1 MRFSLVVPLFNEEQS
16 VDRFYRAI
24 RHEPGLCAHSVEIV
38 FINDGSTDRT
48 AEHAKAIAVADR
60 DVMLINFSRNFGK
73 EAALFAGLEYATG
86 DAVVPIDVDLQ
97 DPIDVIPQLLAEW
110 QKGAD
115 VVLAK
120 RRDRASDGYL
130 KRHSASLFYHLLS
143 RISYTHI
150 EENVGDFRL
159 MDRKVVDVIK
169 ALPEQQLFM
178 KGVLSWA
185 GFSVAIV
192 EYDRAPRSVGQS
204 KFNAWKLWNLALDG
218 ITSFSTLPLRLWSY
232 VGGCISLLA
241 LVYAGYLVLDKVLFG
256 NDVPGYPSLMT
267 AILFLGGVQLI
278 GIGILG
284 EYVGRIYMEAKHR
297 PRYVVKDMVS
307 RRGHAPEAADR
318 RTCSDAGEQSD
329 DG

>member
-1 MRFSLVVPLFNEEQS
+1 MKFSLVVPLFNEEQA
-16 VDRFYRAI
+16 VGVFYRSVRQAPAL
-24 RHEPGLCAHSVEIV
+24 RDYTVEIV

-48 AEHAKAIAVADR
+48 AANIQAIALVDH
-60 DVMLINFSRNFGK
+60 DVVLINFSRNFGK
-73 EAALFAGLEYATG
+73 EAALFAGLEYARG
-86 DAVVPIDVDLQ
+86 EAVIPMDVDLQ
-97 DPIDVIPQLLAEW
+97 DPVEVIPQLLAEW

-120 RRDRASDGYL
+120 RRDRSSDGYF
-130 KRHSASLFYHLLS
+130 KRHSASLFYHLLN

-185 GFSVAIV
+185 GFNVAIV
-192 EYDRAPRSVGQS
+192 EYDRAPRVVGQS

-232 VGGCISLLA
+232 IGGCISLLA

-256 NDVPGYPSLMT
+256 NAVPGYPSLMT

-297 PRYVVKDMVS
+297 PRYVVKDVIRS
-307 RRGHAPEAADR
+307 RATKEGMRHVE
-318 RTCSDAGEQSD
+318 
-329 DG
+329 

>member
-1 MRFSLVVPLFNEEQS
+1 MRVSLVVPVYNEEQA
-16 VDRFYRAI
+16 VGVFYRSVRQEASL
-24 RHEPGLCAHSVEIV
+24 HEHAVEIV
-38 FINDGSTDRT
+38 FINDGSSDRT
-48 AEHAKAIAVADR
+48 AEYAQALALTDSHV
-60 DVMLINFSRNFGK
+60 VLINLSRNFGK

-86 DAVVPIDVDLQ
+86 DAVIPMDVDLQ
-97 DPIDVIPQLLAEW
+97 DPVEVIPQLLAEW

-120 RRDRASDGYL
+120 RRDRSSDGYF
-130 KRHSASLFYHLLS
+130 KRRSASLFYHLLN

-185 GFSVAIV
+185 GFNVAIV
-192 EYDRAPRSVGQS
+192 EYDRAPRAVGQS

-232 VGGCISLLA
+232 IGGGISLLA
-241 LVYAGYLVLDKVLFG
+241 LVYAGYLVVDKVLFG
-256 NDVPGYPSLMT
+256 NAVPGYPSLMT

-297 PRYVVKDMVS
+297 PRYVIRDIVLKKTGM
-307 RRGHAPEAADR
+307 RGV
-318 RTCSDAGEQSD
+318 
-329 DG
+329 

>member
-1 MRFSLVVPLFNEEQS
+1 MRLSLVVPLFNEEQA
-16 VDRFYRAI
+16 VQLFYRSVRGQPA
-24 RHEPGLCAHSVEIV
+24 LAAYTVEILL
-38 FINDGSTDRT
+38 INDGSTDRT
-48 AEHAKAIAVADR
+48 AEYAKALALSDR
-60 DVMLINFSRNFGK
+60 DVVLINFSRNFGK
-73 EAALFAGLEYATG
+73 EAALFAGLEYASG
-86 DAVVPIDVDLQ
+86 DAVIPMDVDLQ
-97 DPIDVIPQLLAEW
+97 DPIEVVPQLLAEW

-120 RRDRASDGYL
+120 RRNRSSDGYL
-130 KRHSASLFYHLLS
+130 KRHSASMFYHLLN
-143 RISYTHI
+143 RIAYTHI

-185 GFSVAIV
+185 GFTVAIV
-192 EYDRAPRSVGQS
+192 EYDRAPRAVGQS
-204 KFNAWKLWNLALDG
+204 KFNAWKLWNLAMDG

-232 VGGCISLLA
+232 IGGCISLLA
-241 LVYAGYLVLDKVLFG
+241 LVYAGWLVLDKWLFG
-256 NDVPGYPSLMT
+256 NPVPGYPSLMT

-297 PRYVVKDMVS
+297 PRYVVKEVVGNIV
-307 RRGHAPEAADR
+307 RR
-318 RTCSDAGEQSD
+318 
-329 DG
+329 

>member
-1 MRFSLVVPLFNEEQS
+1 MKLSLIVPMFNEEQAIGL
-16 VDRFYRAI
+16 FYQTVRQ
-24 RHEPGLCAHSVEIV
+24 EPSLLAHSVEIV

-48 AEHAKAIAVADR
+48 GEYAQAIALADN
-60 DVMLINFSRNFGK
+60 DVLLINFSRNFGK
-73 EAALFAGLEYATG
+73 EAALFAGLEFATG
-86 DAVVPIDVDLQ
+86 DAVVPMDVDLQ
-97 DPIDVIPQLLAEW
+97 DPIEVVSRLIDGW

-120 RRDRASDGYL
+120 RRDRSSDSYM
-130 KRHSASLFYHLLS
+130 KRHSAAMFYHLLN
-143 RISYTHI
+143 RITYTHI

-185 GFSVAIV
+185 GFNVVIV
-192 EYDRAPRSVGQS
+192 EYDRAPRVVGQS
-204 KFNAWKLWNLALDG
+204 KFNGWKLWNLALDG

-232 VGGCISLLA
+232 IGGVISLGA
-241 LVYAGYLVLDKVLFG
+241 LLYAAFMVLDKLIFG
-256 NDVPGYPSLMT
+256 NNVPGYPSLMT
-267 AILFLGGVQLI
+267 AVLFLGGVQLI

-297 PRYVVKDMVS
+297 PRYVVKDMV
-307 RRGHAPEAADR
+307 RRQYTHQAKEDVDVVRNKA
-318 RTCSDAGEQSD
+318 
-329 DG
+329 

>member
-1 MRFSLVVPLFNEEQS
+1 MRLSLIVPLFNEEQAIET
-16 VDRFYRAI
+16 FYRAV
-24 RHEPGLCAHSVEIV
+24 HSEPSLQAYDVEIV

-48 AEHAKAIAVADR
+48 QAIAREIALLDHNV
-60 DVMLINFSRNFGK
+60 VLINFSRNFGK
-73 EAALFAGLEYATG
+73 EAALFAGLEYASG
-86 DAVVPIDVDLQ
+86 EAVVPMDVDLQ
-97 DPIDVIPQLLAEW
+97 DPVPVVARLIDEW
-110 QKGAD
+110 HKGAD

-120 RRDRASDGYL
+120 RRDRSSDSYL
-130 KRHSASLFYHLLS
+130 KRHSASLFYHLLN
-143 RISYTHI
+143 RIAYTHI

-185 GFSVAIV
+185 GFTVAIV
-192 EYDRAPRSVGQS
+192 EYDRVSRVLGQS
-204 KFNAWKLWNLALDG
+204 KFNAWKLWNLALEG

-232 VGGCISLLA
+232 IGACISLLA
-241 LVYAGYLVLDKVLFG
+241 LGYAGYLIIDKLLFG

-297 PRYVVKDMVS
+297 PRYVVKDVVRNMA
-307 RRGHAPEAADR
+307 RR
-318 RTCSDAGEQSD
+318 
-329 DG
+329 

>member
-1 MRFSLVVPLFNEEQS
+1 MRLSLVVPLFNEEQT
-16 VDRFYRAI
+16 VQLFYRTVRGQPA
-24 RHEPGLCAHSVEIV
+24 LAAYTVEILL
-38 FINDGSTDRT
+38 INDGSTDRT
-48 AEHAKAIAVADR
+48 AEYAKALALSDR
-60 DVMLINFSRNFGK
+60 DVVLINFSRNFGK
-73 EAALFAGLEYATG
+73 EAALFAGLEYASG
-86 DAVVPIDVDLQ
+86 DAVIPMDVDLQ
-97 DPIDVIPQLLAEW
+97 DPIEVVPQLLAEW

-120 RRDRASDGYL
+120 RRNRSSDGYL
-130 KRHSASLFYHLLS
+130 KRHSASMFYHLLN
-143 RISYTHI
+143 RIAYTHI

-185 GFSVAIV
+185 GFTVAIV
-192 EYDRAPRSVGQS
+192 EYDRAPRAVGQS
-204 KFNAWKLWNLALDG
+204 KFNAWKLWNLAMDG

-232 VGGCISLLA
+232 IGGCISLLA
-241 LVYAGYLVLDKVLFG
+241 LVYAGWLVLDKWLFG
-256 NDVPGYPSLMT
+256 NPVPGYPSLMT

-297 PRYVVKDMVS
+297 PKYVIASQFGVIEQ
-307 RRGHAPEAADR
+307 PEN
-318 RTCSDAGEQSD
+318 TVQG
-329 DG
+329 GKHV

>member
-1 MRFSLVVPLFNEEQS
+1 MVPLFNEEQA
-16 VDRFYRAI
+16 VGEFYRVV
-24 RHEPGLCAHSVEIV
+24 RQESTLHGHTVQMVL
-38 FINDGSTDRT
+38 INDGSTDRT
-48 AEHAKAIAVADR
+48 AEYAGAIALADSN
-60 DVMLINFSRNFGK
+60 VVLINFSRNFGK

-86 DAVVPIDVDLQ
+86 DAVIPMDADLQ
-97 DPIDVIPQLLAEW
+97 DPVEVIPQLVAEW

-120 RRDRASDGYL
+120 RRNRVSDGYL
-130 KRHSASLFYHLLS
+130 KRHSASLFYHLLN
-143 RISYTHI
+143 RIAYTHI

-185 GFSVAIV
+185 GFRVAIV
-192 EYDRAPRSVGQS
+192 EYDRAPRSNGQS

-218 ITSFSTLPLRLWSY
+218 ITSFSTVPLRLWSY
-232 VGGCISLLA
+232 IGGCISLLA
-241 LVYAGYLVLDKVLFG
+241 LVYAGFLVMDKVLFG
-256 NDVPGYPSLMT
+256 NDVPGYPSVMT

-297 PRYVVKDMVS
+297 PRYVVKEIVKSNIPGSGGRHDV
-307 RRGHAPEAADR
+307 
-318 RTCSDAGEQSD
+318 

>member
-1 MRFSLVVPLFNEEQS
+1 MKVSLVVPLYNEEQT
-16 VDRFYRAI
+16 VGVFYRAV
-24 RHEPGLCAHSVEIV
+24 RDEPLLHEYTLEIV
-38 FINDGSTDRT
+38 LINDGSTDRT
-48 AEHAKAIAVADR
+48 AEHARAIALADD
-60 DVMLINFSRNFGK
+60 DVVLINFSRNFGK
-73 EAALFAGLEYATG
+73 EAALFAGLEYASG
-86 DAVVPIDVDLQ
+86 DAVVPLDVDLQ
-97 DPIDVIPQLLAEW
+97 DPINVIPRLIQEW
-110 QKGAD
+110 RNGAD

-120 RRDRASDGYL
+120 RRDRSSDGYL
-130 KRHSASLFYHLLS
+130 KRHSASLFYHLLN
-143 RISYTHI
+143 RIAYTHI

-185 GFSVAIV
+185 GFNVAIV
-192 EYDRAPRSVGQS
+192 EYDRAPRAAGQS

-232 VGGCISLLA
+232 IGGCISLLA
-241 LVYAGYLVLDKVLFG
+241 LVYAGVLVLDKVLFG
-256 NDVPGYPSLMT
+256 NAVPGYPSVMT

-297 PRYVVKDMVS
+297 PKYVVRDVIGSTKIRERKTGDKS
-307 RRGHAPEAADR
+307 
-318 RTCSDAGEQSD
+318 
-329 DG
+329 

>member
-1 MRFSLVVPLFNEEQS
+1 MRVSLVVPLYNEEQA
-16 VDRFYRAI
+16 VDGFYRAA
-24 RHEPGLCAHSVEIV
+24 RQEPLLRNHTVEIV

-48 AEHAKAIAVADR
+48 AERVHALAMADR

-86 DAVVPIDVDLQ
+86 DAVVPMDVDLQ
-97 DPIDVIPQLLAEW
+97 DPVEVVPRLLAEW
-110 QKGAD
+110 QNGAD

-120 RRDRASDGYL
+120 RRNRASDGYL
-130 KRHSASLFYHLLS
+130 KRHTASLFYHLLN
-143 RISYTHI
+143 RIAYTHI

-185 GFSVAIV
+185 GFTVAIV
-192 EYDRAPRSVGQS
+192 EYDRAPRAIGQS

-232 VGGCISLLA
+232 IGGCISLVA
-241 LVYAGYLVLDKVLFG
+241 LVYAGFLIVDKVLFG

-297 PRYVVKDMVS
+297 PRYVVKEVIREPIKEGMHNV
-307 RRGHAPEAADR
+307 G
-318 RTCSDAGEQSD
+318 
-329 DG
+329 